1 MQKYYDTV
9 NNRLVFAGP
18 PADAAY
24 WDSLWDGVSDFEHLV
39 AKGAADPLIRTVTP
53 QWLTPAKK
61 VRILEGGCGI
71 GHHVAGL
78 AQLGYDAVGV
88 DYAARTVAKINQLF
102 PELNVQQADVRALP
116 FPDNSF
122 DGYWSLGVI
131 EHFFDGFDSI
141 AQEMWRV
148 LKPGGYLFLTFP
160 HLSPLRRWKI
170 QHNKYPV
177 FNREKFNTEKFYQ
190 FGLDENLVA
199 SAFTA
204 LGFTLRKK
212 QKINGLKG
220 FKDEVPHVKPA
231 LQYMYD
237 SRLFPLRV
245 AKVVLSEALTPLSSH
260 SILLV
265 LQKKS
270 G

>member
-1 MQKYYDTV
+1 MRKYYDQA
-9 NNRLVFAGP
+9 NSRLVFEGA
-18 PADAAY
+18 PADSAY
-24 WDSLWDGVSDFEHLV
+24 WDSLWDGISDFEHLV
-39 AKGAADPLIRTVTP
+39 ARGATDPLIRTITP
-53 QWLTPAKK
+53 QYLPPRPD

-78 AQLGYDAVGV
+78 QQLGYDAVGV

-102 PELNVQQADVRALP
+102 PELKVQQADVRSLP

-131 EHFFDGFDSI
+131 EHFFDGYEVI
-141 AQEMWRV
+141 AEEMYRV

-160 HLSPLRRWKI
+160 HLSALRRWKI
-170 QHNKYPV
+170 QHNKYPA
-177 FNREKFNTEKFYQ
+177 FNRATFSTERFYQ
-190 FGLDENLVA
+190 FGLDENAVA
-199 SAFTA
+199 AAFTA
-204 LGFTLRKK
+204 LGFKLRKK
-212 QKINGLKG
+212 QRINGLKG

-245 AKVVLSEALTPLSSH
+245 AKVVLSEALTPVASH

-265 LQKKS
+265 LQKA
-270 G
+270 